1 MLALPLLV
9 LLASA
14 GTGPAAG
21 LAVIARTLFPCYS
34 ADLKPVSEVLVSAR
48 GCTVL
53 FSVEPRAAG
62 TTASWEYESGARKEL
77 IATLVPNKSAE
88 ISRAYVGHA
97 RLSEM
102 DFSLQLVLRWWNGG
116 FYRFRSE
123 SEATGW
129 LELRVVE
136 PLSEPEILGNSF
148 VEVGGDTKLYCNVLE
163 GQVDVYWWKRNGE
176 LLMES
181 NGLQFIHNNTLEI
194 HRALM
199 NDTGYYTCI
208 VSNAVSHN
216 ETSFLLRVHSN
227 DKAFLPIILVFVSI
241 GLLAG
246 IFVWCRL
253 RRSQDDSSRSSPKIR
268 AEQGLSQR
276 RNTQR
281 PQSTSAAQTL
291 AAGSF

>member
-62 TTASWEYESGARKEL
+62 TTAAWEYESGARKEL

-163 GQVDVYWWKRNGE
+163 GQVDVYWWKRNGK

-216 ETSFLLRVHSN
+216 ETSFLLRVHNN
-227 DKAFLPIILVFVSI
+227 DRAFFILIVVFVSI

-246 IFVWCRL
+246 IFNWWRL
-253 RRSQDDSSRSSPKIR
+253 RNSPDDD
-268 AEQGLSQR
+268 L
-276 RNTQR
+276 T
-281 PQSTSAAQTL
+281 
-291 AAGSF
+291 F

>member
-1 MLALPLLV
+1 MPVRPASPAPRSSLA
-9 LLASA
+9 
-14 GTGPAAG
+14 
-21 LAVIARTLFPCYS
+21 ARTLFPCYS

-227 DKAFLPIILVFVSI
+227 NKAFLPIILVFVSI
-241 GLLAG
+241 GLLAEG
-246 IFVWCRL
+246 KRA
-253 RRSQDDSSRSSPKIR
+253 SSPR
-268 AEQGLSQR
+268 GLASLPCLERFFQA
-276 RNTQR
+276 N
-281 PQSTSAAQTL
+281 PSP
-291 AAGSF
+291 G

>member
-14 GTGPAAG
+14 RGGPAAG
-21 LAVIARTLFPCYS
+21 LALTARTLFPCYS
-34 ADLKPVSEVLVSAR
+34 ADLKPASEVLVSAS

-53 FSVEPRAAG
+53 FSVEPPAAG
-62 TTASWEYESGARKEL
+62 TTASWEYESGPRKAV
-77 IATLVPNKSAE
+77 IATYVPNKSAE
-88 ISRAYVGHA
+88 ISGIYEGRV
-97 RLSEM
+97 SFNEM
-102 DFSLQLVLRWWNGG
+102 DFSLQMVLRWWDGG
-116 FYRFRSE
+116 LYRFRSE

-129 LELRVVE
+129 FELRVVE
-136 PLSEPEILGNSF
+136 PLSEPEILGNSL
-148 VEVGGDTKLYCNVLE
+148 VEVGGDTKLFCNVLE
-163 GQVDVYWWKRNGE
+163 GQVDLYWWKRNGE

-181 NGLQFIHNNTLEI
+181 NGLHFVHNNTLEI

-208 VSNAVSHN
+208 VSNAVSQN

-253 RRSQDDSSRSSPKIR
+253 RSSRDDRSR
-268 AEQGLSQR
+268 
-276 RNTQR
+276 
-281 PQSTSAAQTL
+281 
-291 AAGSF
+291 